1 MNDYSKAIRSL
12 NKSLLYSKKYNIQDY
27 LPLTFIN
34 MSAVYS
40 ELDKHKISLK
50 YALQAVKILKQIWNI
65 DDDDYEDDITEN
77 IEYATDKENYSLLAV
92 ANYNVGVQHEF
103 LKEYLL
109 AKDAF
114 QTGISK
120 FKIQKYNMFYIDLLK
135 KYTTISNPLIDEFQM
150 SLNKLTNKIRRNK
163 SKQNRTFTNLNMA
176 VIQKRFE
183 DISLTK
189 NPNSRYSKGEN
200 LFTKRLSSAKIG
212 KNKLLYWKTNIIGNQ
227 NKMNPSIFN
236 SSDLDPVILL

>member
-114 QTGISK
+114 QTAISK
-120 FKIQKYNMFYIDLLK
+120 FKI
-135 KYTTISNPLIDEFQM
+135 
-150 SLNKLTNKIRRNK
+150 
-163 SKQNRTFTNLNMA
+163 
-176 VIQKRFE
+176 
-183 DISLTK
+183 
-189 NPNSRYSKGEN
+189 
-200 LFTKRLSSAKIG
+200 
-212 KNKLLYWKTNIIGNQ
+212 
-227 NKMNPSIFN
+227 
-236 SSDLDPVILL
+236 